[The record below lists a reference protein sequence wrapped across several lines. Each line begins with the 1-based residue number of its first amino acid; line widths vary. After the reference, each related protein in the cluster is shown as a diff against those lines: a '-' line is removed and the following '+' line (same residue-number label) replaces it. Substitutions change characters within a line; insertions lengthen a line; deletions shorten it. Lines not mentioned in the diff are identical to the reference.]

1 MDQTVQTLQNQS
13 LAKVKIIDF
22 KRMCQIMSYLNV
34 EEAAKILSCNKSTI
48 RSYIKKN
55 KLPNAFQ
62 KENSRSYLIPESDI
76 DTLKDELTTTPEGY
90 LTIPEVASRLSCSDS
105 NIRIYIKQGKFPNTI
120 EKKHGRG
127 RLIPKSDV
135 EDFEQALKPDGY
147 VSLEHAANMVSL
159 NTNTILRY
167 INDNK
172 LSNHKVG
179 RKYWI
184 LEKDILNLQQDLSIP
199 KGYIT
204 TKEAAKRM
212 LWSESHILTYIR
224 TNKLPNSVLRGA
236 GLGYL
241 IPELDIDNLK
251 RNLAL
256 PEGYIPLKEAAKI
269 LGISIAT
276 LRDYIKVNK
285 FPNTIFRNQTEGYL
299 ILESDI
305 SAYEKSL
312 VIPDGFLTVSQAAQ
326 KLSCHEESVREHI
339 RKGNFP
345 NYIRGHKNEY
355 LILETDIQLLEMQRP
370 NKLPGHI
377 TIKEAAERLAC
388 HPDTIRKYI
397 KVNKFPNAILR
408 ARREGYFIPETDI
421 ESFELALSIPPGYLT
436 ISEVAERLKF
446 SEGYTKQLILNN
458 RFPRAYKMATGSWVI
473 PEADIANYETSLY
486 QQFTPETKGQF
497 TTLDAINKFKY
508 KSLNLEIPNTLQ
520 NSFDL
525 YMEFV
530 NHTLSNSKANGDT
543 LNKKVVY
550 YANTIDAIISIIPRE
565 VYLLTDREIEGIL
578 QSKSTPD
585 YVKQYF
591 VSFLQYCAKRVNC
604 NFKNNYNMANKD
616 PKDKSIYSF
625 EKFMDYYNYV
635 KNIEVHV
642 SEAIKTK
649 TIAQTW
655 LFVLMHM
662 INAWRKSDIIHGLP
676 SIDLDDIKVNS
687 LSYFEKERLS
697 QEQAQLIV
705 NQVYLK
711 VGKLQI
717 SKTGALGQ
725 FLCHNDLVVP
735 FATAVVIVELH
746 RRKWKDIL
754 LLESIRHNF
763 INKKFF
769 KHKKDLS
776 DFKSLKMNRTL
787 LTYYFHHINESGK
800 DADISY
806 ELTRTMRYH
815 KDQDSTTVYIQFTNE
830 DGPLDKVSLNLF
842 NRGHFGW
849 LYKSMINLYT
859 EQSPQTLEERTKM
872 IQLYRDSY
880 APIQLEGLSSFLLK
894 EQNNENSL
902 PLRLAMM
909 SKKELEIK
917 LKKIFHGEMPAKMK
931 HAQCFIF
938 PKCSN
943 KTATSCLNC
952 EYIIPKDYLL
962 FSIGEELKRLIESIK
977 STKFEAIRK
986 RDSSLLF
993 KVLFILDQAAVE
1005 LGKEYIGTFIDLRD
1019 LKSSLIDIQDNLSV
1033 TSKVSETKV

>member
-1 MDQTVQTLQNQS
+1 M
-13 LAKVKIIDF
+13 A
-22 KRMCQIMSYLNV
+22 YLNV
-34 EEAAKILSCNKSTI
+34 EETAKKLSCDKSTI
-48 RSYIKKN
+48 INYIKKN
-55 KLPNAFQ
+55 KLPNAIR
-62 KENSRSYLIPESDI
+62 KKNSRSFLIPESDI
-76 DTLKDELTTTPEGY
+76 NTLKLELTTIPTGY
-90 LTIPEVASRLSCSDS
+90 LTINEVALRLTCSDAT
-105 NIRIYIKQGKFPNTI
+105 IRIYIKQGKFPNTI
-120 EKKHGRG
+120 LKKHGRG
-127 RLIPKSDV
+127 RLILESDV
-135 EDFEQALKPDGY
+135 EDFEQVLKPNGY
-147 VSLEHAANMVSL
+147 VSLEQAAKMVSL
-159 NTNTILRY
+159 NPNTILRY
-167 INDNK
+167 INNGK

-179 RKYWI
+179 RKNWI
-184 LEKDILNLQQDLSIP
+184 LEKDIQNLQQALSIP

-204 TKEAAKRM
+204 TKEAANRM
-212 LWSESHILTYIR
+212 SCSERHISDYIR
-224 TNKLPNSVLRGA
+224 TNKLPNAILRGS
-236 GLGYL
+236 GLGYIIL
-241 IPELDIDNLK
+241 ESDIENLK
-251 RNLAL
+251 QSLDF
-256 PEGYIPLKEAAKI
+256 PKGYLLIKEAANK
-269 LGISIAT
+269 LNISIPT
-276 LRDYIKVNK
+276 LRSYIKDNK
-285 FPNTIFRNQTEGYL
+285 FPNTLFRNQAEGYL
-299 ILESDI
+299 IFESDI
-305 SAYEKSL
+305 TAYKNFIS
-312 VIPDGFLTVSQAAQ
+312 IPGGYLTVIQASQ
-326 KLSCHEESVREHI
+326 KLLCHEESVRELI
-339 RKGNFP
+339 RKGSFP

-355 LILETDIQLLEMQRP
+355 LLSEIDILSFEKQKPYQLTEHL
-370 NKLPGHI
+370 
-377 TIKEAAERLAC
+377 TINEAAERLTC

-397 KVNKFPNAILR
+397 KENKFPNVVLR
-408 ARREGYFIPETDI
+408 SQREGYLIPETDI
-421 ESFELALSIPPGYLT
+421 ESFELSISIPPGYLT
-436 ISEVAERLKF
+436 TSEVAERLKF

-458 RFPRAYKMATGSWVI
+458 RFPNAYKLPIGSWVI
-473 PEADIANYETSLY
+473 PESDVTDYETIIY
-486 QQFTPETKGQF
+486 HEFTPETKGQF
-497 TTLDAINKFKY
+497 TTLDAINKFKF
-508 KSLNLEIPNTLQ
+508 KILNLEIPNTLQ
-520 NSFDL
+520 ESFDL

-530 NHTLSNSKANGDT
+530 NYTLSNSKANGDT
-543 LNKKVVY
+543 LIKKVVY

-604 NFKNNYNMANKD
+604 NFKNDYNMANKD
-616 PKDKSIYSF
+616 PKDKDIYSF
-625 EKFMDYYNYV
+625 GKFLDYYNYV
-635 KNIEVHV
+635 KNIEVHIPDAV
-642 SEAIKTK
+642 KTK

-676 SIDLDDIKVNS
+676 SIDLNDIKVNS

-697 QEQAQLIV
+697 HEQAQLIV

-711 VGKLQI
+711 VGKLRI

-746 RRKWKDIL
+746 RRKWKDTL

-763 INKKFF
+763 INKNFF

-849 LYKSMINLYT
+849 LYNSMINLYT
-859 EQSPQTLEERTKM
+859 EQSSQTLEERTKM
-872 IQLYRDSY
+872 IQLYRESY
-880 APIQLEGLSSFLLK
+880 SPIQLEGLSSFLLQ

-909 SKKELEIK
+909 SKEELEIK

-962 FSIGEELKRLIESIK
+962 FSIGEELKKLIESIK
-977 STKFEAIRK
+977 STKFETVRE

-1005 LGKEYIGTFIDLRD
+1005 LGKEHVGTFIDLQN
-1019 LKSSLIDIQDNLSV
+1019 LKSSLIEIQDNL
-1033 TSKVSETKV
+1033 TVSS